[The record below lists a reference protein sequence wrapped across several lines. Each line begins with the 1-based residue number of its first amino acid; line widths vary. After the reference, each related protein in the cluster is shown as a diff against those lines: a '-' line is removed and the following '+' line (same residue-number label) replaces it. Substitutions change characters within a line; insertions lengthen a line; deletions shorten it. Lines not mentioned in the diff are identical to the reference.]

1 MILLGIDPSLNSTG
15 YGVIKAEN
23 SRLIYINSGII
34 IHKKKDDLSSKL
46 LNISNTLK
54 SIASQFSPSIAGIEE
69 TFVNSNFQS
78 SLKLGITRGA
88 ILLTLAELEIKT
100 FEFSPNLIK
109 KCVTGQG
116 KATKEQVAFMV
127 KQLLSNIPKDKSFKT
142 EDETDAL
149 GVAIASYSSRSL
161 IK

>member
-15 YGVIKAEN
+15 YGIIKAEN
-23 SRLIYINSGII
+23 SRLIYVSSGII
-34 IHKKKDDLSSKL
+34 THKKDDDLSAKL
-46 LNISNTLK
+46 LNISSILK
-54 SIASQFSPSIAGIEE
+54 SVVDEFRPSIAGIEE

-78 SLKLGITRGA
+78 SLKLGMTRGA
-88 ILLTLAELEIKT
+88 ILLTLAELGIKA
-100 FEFSPNLIK
+100 FELSPNLIK

-116 KATKEQVAFMV
+116 KATKEQVAFMI

-149 GVAIASYSSRSL
+149 GVAIASYSSRGL